1 MLRLLLLRHA
11 KAAPSASGGDHERP
25 LTERGRADAA
35 RLGVFL
41 ADKGRAPQAAVH
53 SGAART
59 AETLAIVLGKLGRD
73 VPVSAEPRLYG
84 ASEAEFLDVLRA
96 LPDEAARILVV
107 GHNPTLGDVAL
118 RLAGDAEERD
128 LAKMRAGFPT
138 AGLAIL
144 DFEASRWRD
153 IDEGS
158 GRLVRFVTPASLSE
172 GD

>member
-25 LTERGRADAA
+25 LTARGRADAA

-41 ADKGRAPQAAVH
+41 ADKRRAPQAAVH

-59 AETLAIVLGKLGRD
+59 AETLEIVRAKLTQQIA
-73 VPVSAEPRLYG
+73 VSAEPRLYG
-84 ASEAEFLDVLRA
+84 AGDAAFLDVLRA
-96 LPDEAARILVV
+96 LPKEAASVLVV
-107 GHNPTLGDVAL
+107 GHNPTLGDIAV
-118 RLAGDAEERD
+118 RLTGDGEERD

-144 DFEASRWRD
+144 DFEAGRWRD

-158 GRLVRFVTPASLSE
+158 GRLVRFVTPDSFGE
-172 GD
+172 DD